1 LAWRSQK
8 SAFRKR
14 FNGRWLRWKAW
25 RALFGACP
33 LLARHYAF
41 PMTGVAAIESASEV
55 IENSTVTLSGGFTP
69 AQMEAV
75 VIPALANDKVRGRR
89 APGICTL
96 TRQVAIIPDC
106 SVLGHV
112 DAVTRADGAML
123 YVTVGAPPNWN
134 YAKPRRLRRRRF
146 AEGLVTSLQDTRHY
160 YHFLEQLLGLL
171 GYLDR
176 EHRAGAPLTVLVP
189 ADAPGFRRA
198 ICAAVEAAYP
208 GVRFV
213 ELAADERAEVADYL
227 WLYEQ
232 TSNTEWLPVD
242 AARGGRLAAML
253 RAHYDQPEP
262 GGGELVFLSRGR
274 TRTRR
279 LINEDALIAVAGRMG
294 FRRFEAVAENHAE
307 QVRRFANADAVIAVH
322 GAGLSNQLFC
332 RPGTAVIELF
342 PANCVKSTYLW
353 LANRMKLQHHA
364 LLGSAGDY
372 NQAFSIDPLLFE
384 ARLAEIMSRLP
395 QNRSSAA

>member
-1 LAWRSQK
+1 
-8 SAFRKR
+8 
-14 FNGRWLRWKAW
+14 
-25 RALFGACP
+25 
-33 LLARHYAF
+33 
-41 PMTGVAAIESASEV
+41 VAIDSASEV
-55 IENSTVTLSGGFTP
+55 IENSTATLSGGFTP
-69 AQMEAV
+69 VQMETV
-75 VIPALANDKVRGRR
+75 VVPALTNDKVRARH

-96 TRQVAIIPDC
+96 TRQVAIVPDC

-134 YAKPRRLRRRRF
+134 YAKPRRLKRRRF
-146 AEGLVTSLQDTRHY
+146 ADGLVTSLQDTQHY

-176 EHRAGAPLTVLVP
+176 EHQAGAPVSVLVP
-189 ADAPGFRRA
+189 ADAPAFRRA

-213 ELAADERAEVADYL
+213 ELAADERAEVANYL

-242 AARGGRLAAML
+242 AARSGRLAAML
-253 RAHYDQPEP
+253 RAHYGQPEP
-262 GGGELVFLSRGR
+262 SGGELVFLSRGK

-279 LINEDALIAVAGRMG
+279 LINEEALVAIAERIG
-294 FRRFEAVAENHAE
+294 FRSFEAVAENHAE

-372 NQAFSIDPLLFE
+372 NQAFSIDPSLFE
-384 ARLAEIMSRLP
+384 ARLTEIMSRLP